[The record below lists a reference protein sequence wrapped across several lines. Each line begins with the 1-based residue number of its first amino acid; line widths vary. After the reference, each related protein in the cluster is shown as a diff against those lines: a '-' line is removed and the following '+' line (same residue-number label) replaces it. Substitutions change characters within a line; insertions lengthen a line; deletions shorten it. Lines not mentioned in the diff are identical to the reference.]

1 MRTSGESHE
10 GWMALIP
17 LSVLLFI
24 VMVAFGGP
32 ETFANI
38 VASFAIDAVNST
50 ASWIRN
56 F

>member
-1 MRTSGESHE
+1 MRTSGHGND

-17 LSVLLFI
+17 LTVLLFI

-32 ETFANI
+32 ETFANM
-38 VASFAIDAVNST
+38 VANFAIDAVNST
-50 ASWIRN
+50 ASWIRH